1 VQEAIN
7 EIRTLL
13 ERFANGQ
20 SMDIVVDVFGALRDD
35 AQRDEELREWFTHVN
50 AYVRKV
56 KF

>member
-1 VQEAIN
+1 
-7 EIRTLL
+7 
-13 ERFANGQ
+13 
-20 SMDIVVDVFGALRDD
+20 MDIVVDVFGALRDD